1 MKDIVEYDLKTPAE
15 WSRIAGIE
23 LNDYNGFLDAYE
35 KLIDKKRSDF
45 IVPEYMMIRTKVI
58 PQYIMCSRQAFDKA
72 LIGCSCI
79 YPRQMDYDQLSEVAP
94 NFCERLIN
102 DHLYGSMILL
112 EEIQKK
118 GDVPSDSLYT
128 KEEFIIRLLKIL
140 ESYEKAIENNT
151 SLNNIKEERLLEDLL
166 NDPFDSILRKNRI
179 ISSAMKKGGT
189 VEELEKKLLKKSIK
203 SVNDV
208 FSGKKDIST
217 ISINHIKALARLRRV
232 SSRALAERKV
242 EIEKGCFKN
251 PNYNKDGNETV
262 VSTYRVFDQ
271 NGMHNVVAGM
281 NDGVVLSLET
291 DENLYEHVKEKERK
305 AKTSMR
311 AVVVESVDDC
321 TKSDMD
327 EAKRVEDE
335 QLTEEQGKLYLNP
348 GDGGE

>member
-23 LNDYNGFLDAYE
+23 LNDYNGFLDAYK
-35 KLIDKKRSDF
+35 KLTDKESSEWN
-45 IVPEYMMIRTKVI
+45 VPEYMMVRTKVI

-94 NFCERLIN
+94 NFCERLIKDN
-102 DHLYGSMILL
+102 LYGSMILL

-128 KEEFIIRLLKIL
+128 KKEFIIRLLKIL

-151 SLNNIKEERLLEDLL
+151 SLNNIKEERL
-166 NDPFDSILRKNRI
+166 FDSLLRKNKI
-179 ISSAMKKGGT
+179 ISSAMKKCGT

-217 ISINHIKALARLRRV
+217 ISINHIKALARLQRV

-281 NDGVVLSLET
+281 KDGVVLSFET
-291 DENLYEHVKEKERK
+291 DEKLYEHVKEKERK

-311 AVVVESVDDC
+311 AVVVEAVDDC
-321 TKSDMD
+321 TKSDTD
-327 EAKRVEDE
+327 EAKRVEDK

>member
-15 WSRIAGIE
+15 WAEIAGIE
-23 LNDYNGFLDAYE
+23 LNDYDGFLDAYK
-35 KLIDKKRSDF
+35 KLTDKESSEW
-45 IVPEYMMIRTKVI
+45 IVPEYMMIRKNII
-58 PQYIMCSRQAFDKA
+58 PQYIVCSRQAFDRA
-72 LIGCSCI
+72 LRGCSFI
-79 YPRQMDYDQLSEVAP
+79 LPREMNYDQLSEVAP
-94 NFCERLIN
+94 NFCEELISN
-102 DHLYGSMILL
+102 NLYGSMLLL
-112 EEIQKK
+112 EKIQKK
-118 GDVPSDSLYT
+118 GDVPSSSLYT

-166 NDPFDSILRKNRI
+166 SDPYDSLLRKNRI

-217 ISINHIKALARLRRV
+217 ISINHIKALAQLRKV
-232 SSRALAERKV
+232 SSRALAEREV
-242 EIEKGCFKN
+242 DVEKGCFQN

-281 NDGVVLSLET
+281 KDGVVLSLET